1 MDNIGNFVS
10 ASELSRQEGF
20 KRSVREKIKD
30 KSLRAFV
37 FTLGCQQ
44 NEADSERIM
53 GILCDLGYTPT
64 ENEEEADFLLVNTC
78 AIREHAEKRALSI
91 IGRFKH
97 YKAKNPNIVIGV
109 CGCMTAQP
117 HRSEQ
122 IKHSYPYVDF
132 AFGTSQLH
140 LLPELINNALDG
152 GKRRF
157 LLDSEKPQIAEGIDV
172 ARQSN
177 YKAWVSI
184 MYGCNNFCTYCIVPY
199 VRGRERSRNMEDILA
214 EVRCLAEKGY
224 HDITLLGQNV
234 NSYGKDLEGKPT
246 IADLLNEI
254 SKIDGDFMI
263 HLMTSHPRDAS
274 SEMIDAL
281 ANSSH
286 LTKHFHLPLQSGS
299 DNVLKRMNR
308 HYDKARYLSIVD
320 ELRAKIKDVTFTTDI
335 IVGFPGETEEDFLE
349 TVEIV
354 KKVRFDSIF
363 SFIYSPRKGT
373 PAAEM
378 EQVPDEIKHERYDR
392 LCNIQNEIANEIN
405 QQCVGKVLRVLVDG
419 KSKNNAG
426 VYTSRTEGNKIV
438 HFQCDRDYTGTFV
451 NVKITRA
458 DTFALFGEIIENN

>member
-1 MDNIGNFVS
+1 MTDINNFVS
-10 ASELSRQEGF
+10 QEELFEQEKYKNEIR
-20 KRSVREKIKD
+20 KRISGKD
-30 KSLRAFV
+30 MRAFV

-44 NEADSERIM
+44 NEADSERIR
-53 GILCDLGYTPT
+53 GTLRELGYRITDDET
-64 ENEEEADFLLVNTC
+64 EADFLLVNTC
-78 AIREHAEKRALSI
+78 AIREHAERRALSI

-97 YKAKNPNIVIGV
+97 YKAKNPDIIIGV

-122 IKHSYPYVDF
+122 IKHSYHYVDF
-132 AFGTSQLH
+132 AFGTSLMH
-140 LLPELINNALDG
+140 KLPEFILNALNKD
-152 GKRRF
+152 KRRF
-157 LLDSEKPQIAEGIDV
+157 VLDTERPKIAEGVKIH
-172 ARQSN
+172 RESN

-199 VRGRERSRNMEDILA
+199 VRGRERSRNMTDILD
-214 EVRCLAEKGY
+214 EIKELASQGY

-246 IADLLNEI
+246 IADLLDAI
-254 SKIDGDFMI
+254 SKIEGDFMI

-281 ANSSH
+281 SKNAHS
-286 LTKHFHLPLQSGS
+286 TKHFHLPLQSGS
-299 DNVLKRMNR
+299 DRILKKMNR

-320 ELRAKIKDVTFTTDI
+320 ELRGKMKDITFTTDI
-335 IVGFPGETEEDFLE
+335 IVGFPGETEEDFEE
-349 TVEIV
+349 TLDII
-354 KKVRFDSIF
+354 KRVRFDSIF

-373 PAAEM
+373 PAYEM

-392 LCNIQNEIANEIN
+392 LCNLQNEIANEIN
-405 QQCVGKVLRVLVDG
+405 QTYVGKTERVLVDG
-419 KSKNNAG
+419 KSKNNDS

-438 HFQCDRDYTGTFV
+438 HFECDKDYTGNFI

-458 DTFALFGEIIENN
+458 DTFALYGEKI

>member
-157 LLDSEKPQIAEGIDV
+157 LLDSEKPQIAEGIDI

-281 ANSSH
+281 ANNSH

-320 ELRAKIKDVTFTTDI
+320 ELRTKIKDCTFTTDI

-438 HFQCDRDYTGTFV
+438 HFECDRDYTGTFV